1 MEIKKVGVIGC
12 GLMGGGIAQVCAQS
26 GYPTIVSEVNQQLLD
41 KGLAA
46 INAFLSKSVEKG
58 KITADDK
65 AATLGRLKG
74 TVSIED
80 FKDCDIVIEVVVEN
94 MDLKRKIF
102 ADLDRI
108 CPKHA
113 ILASNTS
120 CLSILDMAMA
130 TQRPTKVLGMHFF
143 NPVPTMKLLEIVE
156 TLINDE
162 ETLSTA
168 KAFGQS
174 LGKTLIT
181 CKDAPG
187 FIVNRLLI
195 PYILDCIRVL
205 ESGFATKED
214 IDQGIVLG
222 LNHPMGPFALAD
234 FVGLDT
240 LYFIANAMY
249 DEFKDPKYVA
259 PSLLKK
265 MITAGH
271 FGRKTGK
278 GFYDY
283 NK

>member
-26 GYPTIVSEVNQQLLD
+26 GYPTVVSEINQQLLD
-41 KGLAA
+41 KGMAA
-46 INAFLSKSVEKG
+46 INAFLTKSVEKG
-58 KITADDK
+58 KIADKDK
-65 AATLGRLKG
+65 EATLGRLKG
-74 TVSIED
+74 TLDMQD
-80 FKDCDIVIEVVVEN
+80 FKDCDLVIEVVVEN
-94 MDLKRKIF
+94 MDLKKKIF
-102 ADLDRI
+102 ADLDKI

-120 CLSILDMAMA
+120 CLSILEMAMA
-130 TQRPTKVLGMHFF
+130 TQRPTQVLGMHFF

-156 TLINDE
+156 TIINDE
-162 ETLSTA
+162 ETLKAA
-168 KAFGQS
+168 KAFGLS
-174 LGKTLIT
+174 LGKTLVT
-181 CKDAPG
+181 AQDAPG

-195 PYILDCIRVL
+195 PYILDCIRFL
-205 ESGFATKED
+205 EAGSATKED
-214 IDQGIVLG
+214 IDQSIVLG
-222 LNHPMGPFALAD
+222 LNHPMGPFTLAD

-249 DEFKDPKYVA
+249 DEFKDPKYAA

-271 FGRKTGK
+271 FGRKSGK

-283 NK
+283 T